1 MKNKTSISKLC
12 FLIASILSFFFTLFL
27 FIKSFEK
34 YDDGN
39 GISYGFNETY
49 LIALIV
55 SISFS
60 IFYFLSL
67 IKNKNNLKKENHLL
81 ILSNL
86 CLISF
91 YTLGQFFK
99 TLFKALS
106 KNKPFIFMENYAYL
120 FIGLVTLGIALGYL
134 FKTIDDFKQK

>member
-34 YDDGN
+34 YDDGY

-60 IFYFLSL
+60 IFYFISL

-99 TLFKALS
+99 TMFKALS
-106 KNKPFIFMENYAYL
+106 KNKPFIFMDNYAYL